1 MNSGDT
7 TATIGGPGREP
18 QRSGLERA
26 QWRQLALITAVAI
39 VIFYGLRA
47 LPTGTNLSHMDF
59 RVDPKGSAAAI
70 EFCDPSNPQFIPV
83 VAMRSPVVMTV
94 IPEGMPL
101 KGSPVRGTV
110 TLQTGSG
117 KPIAAEDLLVT
128 HTRKLHLLIVD
139 ESLEDYQHVHPDM
152 GRERGTWEFV
162 FTPQRMGHYRVF
174 ADFTPEATGRGL
186 YASADLH
193 IVSLTEPPPTTPIRP
208 GPVDGVWSASVTQ
221 GAYQFKLTAAGGAVQ
236 AGKPAELT
244 LAVWRGDGAAVPMEP
259 VMDAL
264 AHLVAFDET
273 RSGFAHLHP
282 ASSDLDPASNQN
294 RPTLRFT
301 LTIPQAGRYVVWA
314 QMNLAGQE
322 TFVPFWFEVAT

>member
-1 MNSGDT
+1 MSPDNT
-7 TATIGGPGREP
+7 TAMSGGPGREAR
-18 QRSGLERA
+18 RSGLERA
-26 QWRQLALITAVAI
+26 QWRQLALITAVALGL
-39 VIFYGLRA
+39 FLGLRA
-47 LPTGTNLSHMDF
+47 LPTGTDLSHMDF
-59 RVDPKGSAAAI
+59 RVDPKGSSAAI

-83 VAMRSPVVMTV
+83 VAVRSPVVMTV

-101 KGSPVRGTV
+101 KGAPVRGIV
-110 TLQTGSG
+110 SLQTGSG
-117 KPIAAEDLLVT
+117 KPIASEDLLYT

-139 ESLEDYQHVHPDM
+139 ESLEDYQHVHPQV
-152 GRERGTWEFV
+152 GRQRGTWEFV

-174 ADFTPEATGRGL
+174 ADFTPAATGRGL
-186 YASADLH
+186 YASSDLH
-193 IVSLTEPPPTTPIRP
+193 IVSLTEPPVTTPVRP
-208 GPVDGVWSASVTQ
+208 GPVGGVWSERVTQ
-221 GAYQFKLTAAGGAVQ
+221 GEYQFKLTAAGGAVR
-236 AGKPAELT
+236 AGKAAELT

-282 ASSDLDPASNQN
+282 ASSDLDPTSVQK

-314 QMNLAGQE
+314 QLNLAGQE